1 MFCQYCGTQI
11 PDGANFCPNCAK
23 PLNTAPQPAPA
34 ESFVPTMPAAS
45 TGGTAQTGTH
55 SSNILLD
62 LVPVNL
68 NKTLLGR
75 IVRIAVLTVMVC
87 FLLPFV
93 SVSCD
98 GSKDLGVKDMTET
111 YTGFELLTTAGSSD
125 DQLIKESKQSAK
137 VNVFVILAFCCAVGS
152 AAAVY
157 VMKNYRLTALLS
169 AAGAGLLVLM
179 RLTFRSY
186 YDLNGQYA
194 DIIDVDT
201 KFGLVLA
208 ILNFLLL
215 AFACTK
221 LMQEERGS
229 PGRR

>member
-1 MFCQYCGTQI
+1 MFCQYCGKQV
-11 PDGANFCPNCAK
+11 PDGANFCPNCSK
-23 PLNTAPQPAPA
+23 QLNNAPQPAPA
-34 ESFVPTMPAAS
+34 ESFVPTMPAAAS
-45 TGGTAQTGTH
+45 GGTAQTGTH
-55 SSNILLD
+55 SSNVLLD
-62 LVPVNL
+62 LMPVNL
-68 NKTLLGR
+68 NKTMLGR

-93 SVSCD
+93 SVSCE
-98 GSKDLGVKDMTET
+98 GSKDLGVKDQTAT
-111 YTGFELLTTAGSSD
+111 YTGFELMTTIGSGD

-137 VNVFVILAFCCAVGS
+137 VNIFVIGAFFCAVG
-152 AAAVY
+152 AAGAVY
-157 VMKNYRLTALLS
+157 VLNSYRLTALLS
-169 AAGAGLLVLM
+169 AAGAALLVLM

-186 YDLNGQYA
+186 YNLNGDYA
-194 DIIDVDT
+194 DLIDVDT

-215 AFACTK
+215 VFACTK